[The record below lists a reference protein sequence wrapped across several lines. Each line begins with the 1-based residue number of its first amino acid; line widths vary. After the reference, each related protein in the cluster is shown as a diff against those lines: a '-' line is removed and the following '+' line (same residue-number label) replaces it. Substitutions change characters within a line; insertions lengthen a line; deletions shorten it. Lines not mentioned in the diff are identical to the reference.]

1 MQKIVMPI
9 TAFILGLV
17 IVWYGLRLRDEED
30 AAQDPLTD
38 INGIGPV
45 FEEAL
50 NAIGIH
56 SFRQLGRQTPES
68 LAQRLGASVNVSADR
83 IRSGQWI
90 EQARARAGA

>member
-1 MQKIVMPI
+1 MRKIFLPV
-9 TAFILGLV
+9 TAFLLGLA
-17 IVWYGLRLRDEED
+17 IVWYGLRMRDEDETT
-30 AAQDPLTD
+30 QDPLTD

-50 NAIGIH
+50 NAIGIR
-56 SFRQLGRQTPES
+56 SFRQLGRQSPES
-68 LAQRLGASVNVSADR
+68 LAQRLGASVNISADR